1 MPNKRHLNNA
11 RREFLILEARAG
23 LIPASDAIE
32 NEQRARMKCIGR
44 VVKTYAKLVSARSG
58 DWDHL
63 AITDILDD
71 LRHYCDYKGL
81 AFDELSPAA
90 YEQYLEDAAEMSA
103 DVRYGKDRKRSI

>member
-11 RREFLILEARAG
+11 RRAVLVLEARAG

-32 NEQRARMKCIGR
+32 NEQRVRMKCIGR
-44 VVKTYAKLVSARSG
+44 VVKAYAKLVSARSG

-63 AITDILDD
+63 AITNILAD

-81 AFDELSPAA
+81 AFEELGAA
-90 YEQYLEDAAEMSA
+90 ASEQYLEDAAE
-103 DVRYGKDRKRSI
+103 

>member
-11 RREFLILEARAG
+11 RRAVFILEARAG

-44 VVKTYAKLVSARSG
+44 VVKAYAKLVSARPC

-63 AITDILDD
+63 AITDILAD
-71 LRHYCDYKGL
+71 LRHYCDYIGL
-81 AFDELSPAA
+81 AFDELGAAA
-90 YEQYLEDAAEMSA
+90 YEQCLEDAADMSGN
-103 DVRYGKDRKRSI
+103 VGYGKERKRSI